1 MGSVSVVRVD
11 CRHSVPRQRTVNF
24 PLKVLLLAET
34 GRQVERME
42 LGVGV
47 LAILDASFDLLGD
60 CGLGVVQD
68 ASHL

>member
-1 MGSVSVVRVD
+1 MSPAGTVCRAKERVD
-11 CRHSVPRQRTVNF
+11 FT
-24 PLKVLLLAET
+24 LKVLLLAEA
-34 GRQVERME
+34 GRHVETME

-68 ASHL
+68 DSHL

>member
-1 MGSVSVVRVD
+1 MSPAGTVCRVKERVD
-11 CRHSVPRQRTVNF
+11 FTCT
-24 PLKVLLLAET
+24 LKVLLFAEA
-34 GRQVERME
+34 GRHVERME

-68 ASHL
+68 DSHL